1 MNKTIEKL
9 DSESESALNY
19 ILNKAIH
26 SVMSG
31 NFELDVRTDYILT
44 TTISIN
50 ISRDEYLIISN
61 DWADTEKEAIDFYML
76 NARIEKT
83 PADIKTENN
92 PNFKNSLIHCPNF
105 SSINLGTT
113 SELKEIIVYGRIEKG
128 ITEEVQYDSAIF
140 FKRMDNLCF
149 LIKNDDSIT
158 GYLKIVLKEKQIAE
172 EITELKPR
180 LKIYSK

>member
-19 ILNKAIH
+19 MINK
-26 SVMSG
+26 SVQSIKSG

-50 ISRDEYLIISN
+50 ISREEYLIISN
-61 DWADTEKEAIDFYML
+61 DWTDTQKEAIDYYML
-76 NARIEKT
+76 NARIEKE
-83 PADIKTENN
+83 PADIKTSKD
-92 PNFKNSLIHCPNF
+92 PNLKNSLIHHPNF
-105 SSINLGTT
+105 SSILLGAT
-113 SELKEIIVYGRIEKG
+113 SKLKEIIVYERIEKG
-128 ITEEVQYDSAIF
+128 ETEEVQYDSAIF

-158 GYLKIVLKEKQIAE
+158 GYLKLVMKEKQITE
-172 EITELKPR
+172 EIAELKPR
-180 LKIYSK
+180 LKISD